1 MLSKVEMNKIALKYN
16 CWINIANRL
25 YLLGEDVKYIGRVYG
40 RDTGYYHAVNG
51 LEKKYE
57 GQKDFEC
64 LLVNFLKSENIIK

>member
-25 YLLGEDVKYIGRVYG
+25 YLVGEKVIYLGRVYG
-40 RDTGYYHAVNG
+40 KESGYYHAVNS

-57 GQKDFEC
+57 GQKDFEV
-64 LLVNFLKSENIIK
+64 LLVSFLKGENIIK